1 MDRSTKE
8 IKMDKTSRKVNKID
22 KSNNFLNPGDK
33 SRTLNYYHNY
43 QTRNLLLSS
52 SSASFHKLNRL
63 QLLTAIITLFILNL
77 HFITATYHGQPQQ
90 APPTSLTIKN
100 NQKYNTTYACEGSS
114 LTINCDQPGSEINVI
129 RSNFGRFSISIC
141 NAQGVLDWSVNCFS
155 KNTVELIRRACNGQ
169 RQCLLQA
176 STELFGNPCPATYKY
191 LEVHYECTN
200 KETASSL
207 ENNSN
212 TNVNNNNK
220 HHLPSLSSS
229 PVDSLMNSNQINQA
243 LQARESKRNS
253 APSIIIPDN
262 PLLKHHSTSK
272 QSQPSIPLVP
282 LFTTPSS
289 ISGLFNRQQQPS
301 TSDTNEDLFF
311 NNNNNNKNEL
321 SSTQTPDQQPN
332 QQQSTTLYCASVFER
347 GLNWNRTEVESY
359 VTQPCPAGSTGIAQ
373 WFCSPPT
380 NNPND
385 LANNANEPHWMPAQ
399 PIFAQCQS
407 TWLTQINKRMTNG
420 ESALLLSEELSNMIA
435 ETNQLYGG
443 DIRGITE
450 LLRLLLQPLEL
461 MIAQHHQQ
469 EQTKIIKEMLSSI
482 ETICSTLLEDVYRQ
496 SWYELSPTNR
506 KTAASLLLSALQRN
520 SILYSDSI
528 TDNHHDYVKL
538 HNNLYMAIH
547 ILPTNKLLQ
556 NELQGEKQNDLILPL
571 NVIETGHVTSQPP
584 IDNQFNMLLQSQF
597 NGNSISIPTDN
608 LLRYA
613 TNGQVR
619 ILFMMFKKLD
629 TILEPEL
636 LRESD
641 EYSVNKFG
649 QNVTQMLNSDILSIS
664 LNGGNPPMINNP
676 SLYGSLLPLTLTLRH
691 LSTANVSNARCV
703 HWNNELRN
711 WSDQGCYLLES
722 NQTHSKC
729 SCKHHL
735 TNFALLMD
743 IQEGAISSNNYATA
757 NDKSTKL
764 NELYPN
770 LNSGLDEKGG
780 DSQFLLNQWRHYSR
794 PGATLLVFIVIGS
807 IVSIIFLAIT
817 LTSLCCLVVKRNLLA
832 TVFEQ
837 CKLDNIPLVQKN
849 LTFNLLAKQL
859 VFLILICSSN
869 YVTDKKCN
877 IYYALFLIGFYYLL
891 LSTFSWLFFTCYE
904 LYCVVCSKCME
915 FNTVLAAHAHAAGT
929 LQSTNNLNSLHCS
942 PANSATS
949 SNGTSSNGS
958 TTTAKTTTTTT
969 TTMLS
974 NGQLATTTTTTLS
987 ENSNSTLNTISQ
999 ESQRRHRRLI
1009 YKLVPILLPFGL
1021 IAFVYWISKVQLIG
1035 NQINICS
1042 FESRVHFAALILITA
1057 LFTLAVNLLFV
1068 LCTWRK
1074 IRFRSNSTNDLLQ
1087 PNLMLIT
1094 NGQNPA
1100 SLPDF
1105 TLMNSMKSDP
1115 LELNGL
1121 PRFSPFTKKERLAL
1135 FSSLTGTLLIIINST
1150 LMILYLTH
1158 QFTFVG
1164 YLLTLT
1170 NTLIGLHLF
1179 LCCCLSRSRIRCKY
1193 GELLGKFKRRLIC
1206 HRQSNK
1212 SNFLDSQLFNAST
1225 LISPAVQLHSRN
1237 ATLKQQQA
1245 NSNIHLNNP
1254 LISSGQLSSSKYFL
1268 NTANANGNL
1277 DLTDTGSD
1285 YGCKRLQQQM
1295 QVASTLNPTTFNHL
1309 QQQSNG
1315 LIVNNNNIPTHSS
1328 NQHLYH
1334 LYTAKQQ
1341 GYNPYDC
1348 HGMVEHLYESIDDSP
1363 IQVQI
1368 NQQQAVA
1375 QLAAL
1380 RNSRTLGYRT
1390 NAQQQLQ
1397 YQLQQQQFR
1406 SSNSSTASNNNSS
1419 IATNGSLIDRPLIP
1433 SSLSASTNYLNMNAN
1448 QMNNKRLA
1456 LLPAIVKDTNN
1467 GKTTIICGENELRD
1481 MMQQPD
1487 IQQQTFNHQFNK
1499 QNLVTV
1505 LNGGNKII
1513 TSNITSVNNDQGI
1526 NI

>member
-1 MDRSTKE
+1 
-8 IKMDKTSRKVNKID
+8 
-22 KSNNFLNPGDK
+22 
-33 SRTLNYYHNY
+33 
-43 QTRNLLLSS
+43 
-52 SSASFHKLNRL
+52 
-63 QLLTAIITLFILNL
+63 
-77 HFITATYHGQPQQ
+77 
-90 APPTSLTIKN
+90 
-100 NQKYNTTYACEGSS
+100 
-114 LTINCDQPGSEINVI
+114 
-129 RSNFGRFSISIC
+129 
-141 NAQGVLDWSVNCFS
+141 
-155 KNTVELIRRACNGQ
+155 
-169 RQCLLQA
+169 
-176 STELFGNPCPATYKY
+176 
-191 LEVHYECTN
+191 
-200 KETASSL
+200 
-207 ENNSN
+207 
-212 TNVNNNNK
+212 
-220 HHLPSLSSS
+220 
-229 PVDSLMNSNQINQA
+229 
-243 LQARESKRNS
+243 
-253 APSIIIPDN
+253 
-262 PLLKHHSTSK
+262 
-272 QSQPSIPLVP
+272 
-282 LFTTPSS
+282 
-289 ISGLFNRQQQPS
+289 
-301 TSDTNEDLFF
+301 
-311 NNNNNNKNEL
+311 
-321 SSTQTPDQQPN
+321 
-332 QQQSTTLYCASVFER
+332 
-347 GLNWNRTEVESY
+347 
-359 VTQPCPAGSTGIAQ
+359 
-373 WFCSPPT
+373 
-380 NNPND
+380 
-385 LANNANEPHWMPAQ
+385 
-399 PIFAQCQS
+399 
-407 TWLTQINKRMTNG
+407 
-420 ESALLLSEELSNMIA
+420 
-435 ETNQLYGG
+435 
-443 DIRGITE
+443 
-450 LLRLLLQPLEL
+450 
-461 MIAQHHQQ
+461 
-469 EQTKIIKEMLSSI
+469 
-482 ETICSTLLEDVYRQ
+482 
-496 SWYELSPTNR
+496 
-506 KTAASLLLSALQRN
+506 
-520 SILYSDSI
+520 
-528 TDNHHDYVKL
+528 
-538 HNNLYMAIH
+538 MAIH

-556 NELQGEKQNDLILPL
+556 NELQGDKQNDLLLPL
-571 NVIETGHVTSQPP
+571 NVIETGQPTSQPP
-584 IDNQFNMLLQSQF
+584 LDNQFNLLLQNQF
-597 NGNSISIPTDN
+597 NGNSISIPTDT

-664 LNGGNPPMINNP
+664 LNGGNPPLINNP

-691 LSTANVSNARCV
+691 LSTANVSNPRCV
-703 HWNNELRN
+703 YWNNELRN
-711 WSDQGCYLLES
+711 WSDQGCYLLDS

-743 IQEGAISSNNYATA
+743 IQEGSITSNYATS
-757 NDKSTKL
+757 NDKTSKL

-770 LNSGLDEKGG
+770 LNGIEDKNAG

-859 VFLILICSSN
+859 MFLILICSSN
-869 YVTDKKCN
+869 YVNDKKCN

-904 LYCVVCSKCME
+904 LYCVVCSKCIE
-915 FNTVLAAHAHAAGT
+915 FNTVLAAHAHAACT
-929 LQSTNNLNSLHCS
+929 LQTSNLNSLHCS

-949 SNGTSSNGS
+949 SNGTSSGS
-958 TTTAKTTTTTT
+958 TGVSSANTTTTTT

-974 NGQLATTTTTTLS
+974 NGQLATTTTTTLNDN
-987 ENSNSTLNTISQ
+987 NSNSTLNTISQ

-1009 YKLVPILLPFGL
+1009 YKLVPVLLPFAL
-1021 IAFVYWISKVQLIG
+1021 ISFVYWISKVQLIG
-1035 NQINICS
+1035 SLNQINICS

-1074 IRFRSNSTNDLLQ
+1074 IRFRSSSTNDLLQ

-1193 GELLGKFKRRLIC
+1193 GELLGKFKRRLVC

-1245 NSNIHLNNP
+1245 NANNNNNILDNP
-1254 LISSGQLSSSKYFL
+1254 LISSAQLSSSKYFL
-1268 NTANANGNL
+1268 NNTGAGNS

-1295 QVASTLNPTTFNHL
+1295 HVASTLNATAFNL
-1309 QQQSNG
+1309 PQQQPNG
-1315 LIVNNNNIPTHSS
+1315 LIVNNMNNNGNLQVAQHHNSS

-1334 LYTAKQQ
+1334 LYTAKQ
-1341 GYNPYDC
+1341 GCNPYNC
-1348 HGMVEHLYESIDDSP
+1348 HHGMVEHVYESIDEPEPNYVAKLLMS
-1363 IQVQI
+1363 
-1368 NQQQAVA
+1368 QQQAAA

-1390 NAQQQLQ
+1390 ANAQQHVQQQLQ

-1406 SSNSSTASNNNSS
+1406 SSNSSTTSNNNSS

-1433 SSLSASTNYLNMNAN
+1433 SLSASTNYLNMAGNVN

-1467 GKTTIICGENELRD
+1467 GKTTIICENDLRD
-1481 MMQQPD
+1481 VMQQQPD
-1487 IQQQTFNHQFNK
+1487 IQQQTFNHQYNK
-1499 QNLVTV
+1499 QNLITV
-1505 LNGGNKII
+1505 LNGGNKIV
-1513 TSNITSVNNDQGI
+1513 TSTTTNDQGI